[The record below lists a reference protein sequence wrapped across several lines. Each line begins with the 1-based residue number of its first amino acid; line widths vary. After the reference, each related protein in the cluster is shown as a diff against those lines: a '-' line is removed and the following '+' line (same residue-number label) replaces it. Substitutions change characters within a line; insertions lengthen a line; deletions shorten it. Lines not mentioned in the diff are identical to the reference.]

1 MNWERIEGNWQQF
14 KGRVKQRWGKLTDDQ
29 LSVINGQRDIL
40 AGKLQEAYGI
50 TKDEVDRQISD
61 WERSLADADTDTDRP
76 SRTGTSR

>member
-14 KGRVKQRWGKLTDDQ
+14 KGKVKQRWGKLTDDQ
-29 LSVINGQRDIL
+29 LTTINGERDIL

-50 TKDEVDRQISD
+50 TKDEVDRQIRD
-61 WERSLADADTDTDRP
+61 WEQSLADADNDTDRP

>member
-14 KGRVKQRWGKLTDDQ
+14 KGKVKQRWGKLTDDQ
-29 LSVINGQRDIL
+29 LTKINGERDIL

-50 TKDEVDRQISD
+50 SKDEVDRQIRD
-61 WERSLADADTDTDRP
+61 WEDSLADADNDTDRP

>member
-14 KGRVKQRWGKLTDDQ
+14 KGKVKQRWGKLTDDQ
-29 LSVINGQRDIL
+29 LSMINGQRDIL
-40 AGKLQEAYGI
+40 AGKVQEAYGI
-50 TKDEVDRQISD
+50 TKDEVDRQIRD